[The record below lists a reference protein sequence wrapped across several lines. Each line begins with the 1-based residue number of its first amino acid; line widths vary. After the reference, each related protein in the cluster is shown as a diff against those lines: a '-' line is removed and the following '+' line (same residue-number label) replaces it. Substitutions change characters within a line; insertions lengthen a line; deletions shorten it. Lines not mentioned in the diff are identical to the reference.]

1 MLFPG
6 ERMLP
11 PARRKLLSGRT
22 LRAERHFDRTA
33 ERPESS
39 KAETGDTK
47 HRWLTGCESRRE
59 TPHAQ
64 GAAAT
69 RSRRRV

>member
-11 PARRKLLSGRT
+11 PARLKLLSGRT

-33 ERPESS
+33 ERSESS
-39 KAETGDTK
+39 KAETDDTK
-47 HRWLTGCESRRE
+47 HC
-59 TPHAQ
+59 
-64 GAAAT
+64 
-69 RSRRRV
+69 